1 MQQYKVHMD
10 LVKAYQGQFQ
20 GILLDLCD
28 GLINKKEDFLSE
40 MIGDLLLI
48 RPSQA
53 LEIGYLQIRQWE
65 IKIKEVRSKSLVSQR
80 EEKVSE
86 ELIE

>member
-1 MQQYKVHMD
+1 MQQYKVNMD
-10 LVKAYQGQFQ
+10 SVKAYQGQFQ

-40 MIGDLLLI
+40 LIGDLLLI

-53 LEIGYLQIRQWE
+53 LEIGYL
-65 IKIKEVRSKSLVSQR
+65 
-80 EEKVSE
+80 
-86 ELIE
+86 